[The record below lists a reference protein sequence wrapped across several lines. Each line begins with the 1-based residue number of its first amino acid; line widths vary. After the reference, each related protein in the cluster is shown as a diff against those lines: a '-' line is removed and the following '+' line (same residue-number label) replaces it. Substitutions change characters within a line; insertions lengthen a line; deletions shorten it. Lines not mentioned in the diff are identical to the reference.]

1 MVKILVDLGI
11 PELMDDQLEEVSQI
25 AEDAARKHI
34 LSKVKEKQVN
44 RLNISVEAEGAK
56 PVSFI
61 VEVDLVL
68 MPDVED
74 VDEKQLAAEAVK
86 AAFEAIEN
94 FLRKLT

>member
-1 MVKILVDLGI
+1 MVNSLVDLGI
-11 PELMDDQLEEVSQI
+11 PELMDDQIEEVSQI
-25 AEDAARKHI
+25 AEDAARKHV

-68 MPDVED
+68 VPDVEE